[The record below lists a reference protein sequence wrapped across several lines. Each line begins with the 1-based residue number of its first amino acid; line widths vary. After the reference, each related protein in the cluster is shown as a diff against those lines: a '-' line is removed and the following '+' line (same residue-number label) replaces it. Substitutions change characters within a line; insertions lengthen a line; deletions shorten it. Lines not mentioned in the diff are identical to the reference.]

1 MGITNSNKELNTDRI
16 DCGGSFKV
24 KLSLTAEPDIITNP
38 TDIVLVLDRSG
49 SMSGS
54 PLANLKNGA
63 KKFIDIIDEA
73 TDNTQDGQIGHGS
86 HIGIVSF
93 ADTAT
98 QDTQLATSVEELKEA
113 VDALS
118 AGGRTNHADAFTK
131 ATQLLIPLRQI
142 NVSLSCLQT
151 AGLQWGEIPPQ

>member
-63 KKFIDIIDEA
+63 KKPP
-73 TDNTQDGQIGHGS
+73 
-86 HIGIVSF
+86 
-93 ADTAT
+93 
-98 QDTQLATSVEELKEA
+98 
-113 VDALS
+113 AL
-118 AGGRTNHADAFTK
+118 G
-131 ATQLLIPLRQI
+131 
-142 NVSLSCLQT
+142 
-151 AGLQWGEIPPQ
+151 